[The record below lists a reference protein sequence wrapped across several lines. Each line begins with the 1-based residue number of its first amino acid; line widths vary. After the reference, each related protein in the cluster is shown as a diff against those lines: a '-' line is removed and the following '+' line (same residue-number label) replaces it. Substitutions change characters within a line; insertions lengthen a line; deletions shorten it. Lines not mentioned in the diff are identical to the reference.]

1 MTMAKAKQPGT
12 VTSIDSRRKTN
23 NTAKTAKAV
32 ETIREGKAPAAAPA
46 PKAKTSKKG
55 RHVAIGRRTVAVNNM
70 NFSPEAAGDKLVERV
85 DLSLE
90 VLLERDDIEDVVLT
104 RGNPLQVLWDK
115 NGEPQLRELDRW
127 LTLDLKVVGVA
138 QLGLVKEDDEIEF
151 EAAVLKKVRIEPML
165 GFKATMT
172 CQVRVDPTD
181 HLEELAQMVI
191 DRKATF
197 SFTGAGVQ
205 EKADGQGK
213 LDV

>member
-1 MTMAKAKQPGT
+1 MAKAKEPGT

-32 ETIREGKAPAAAPA
+32 ENIREGKTPEGKPKPA
-46 PKAKTSKKG
+46 PKKKG
-55 RHVAIGRRTVAVNNM
+55 RSLAIGRRTVSVSNM

-90 VLLERDDIEDVVLT
+90 ILLERDDIEDVVLT

-127 LTLDLKVVGVA
+127 LTLDLKVQGA
-138 QLGLVKEDDEIEF
+138 CHLGLAKEDDEIEF
-151 EAAVLKKVRIEPML
+151 DPAVLKKVRIEPML

-197 SFTGAGVQ
+197 SFQGVGVQ
-205 EKADGQGK
+205 EKEDTQGK
-213 LDV
+213 LNV